1 MSVMQATAI
10 ISARDLAS
18 GVFARVAANARAAS
32 GRYTSAAGSFDAATH
47 NLRGALSLRANS

>member
-18 GVFARVAANARAAS
+18 GVFARVAANAREAS
-32 GRYTSAAGSFDAATH
+32 GSYASAAGASDSVSH
-47 NLRGALSLRANS
+47 NLRGVLSLRSIS